1 MRYINTKTAAAISG
15 YSQRQIQYRVKEGV
29 LPTKSMGGY
38 PIQYRVKEGVLP
50 TKSMGGYPKVWLYDL
65 IAYMEFQQV
74 FYDLNGEMQDRVR
87 LIASE

>member
-15 YSQRQIQYRVKEGV
+15 YSQRQ
-29 LPTKSMGGY
+29 
-38 PIQYRVKEGVLP
+38 IQYRVKEGVLP

-87 LIASE
+87 VIADEC